1 MSSPFRKLIRIA
13 VIIISLLL
21 LFNFF
26 GYYFLRL
33 RSQENEYLL
42 QVVNI
47 AARQRTL
54 SEMISTDILLISKK
68 DTVEEETNQVRSRLL
83 KTADEFEWNGRFLRQ
98 EISLPGIPLAPINF
112 QVKALLGSMQ
122 PYSRAT
128 INIAREAANTDA
140 NIIKVIGP
148 RLEKEILYNKQS
160 LGTYL
165 DELVKSY
172 IQVKEAKLKEAA
184 QINTGKF
191 ISLGIAFI
199 FLVILVIEPAFKTG
213 QQNYKEL
220 QSAKNELL

>member
-26 GYYFLRL
+26 GYYFLRI

-54 SEMISTDILLISKK
+54 SEMISTDVLLISKK
-68 DTVEEETNQVRSRLL
+68 DLVAGEAGDIRSRLL
-83 KTADEFEWNGRFLRQ
+83 KTADEFEKNGRFLRQ

-112 QVKALLGSMQ
+112 QVKALLGSLQ

-128 INIAREAANTDA
+128 IDIAREAANADA
-140 NIIKVIGP
+140 SVITVIAP
-148 RLEKEILYNKQS
+148 RLEKEMLYNKQS
-160 LGTYL
+160 LSPYL
-165 DELVKSY
+165 DELVNWY
-172 IQVKEAKLKEAA
+172 LQVEEAKLKEAA
-184 QINTGKF
+184 QINTGK
-191 ISLGIAFI
+191 
-199 FLVILVIEPAFKTG
+199 
-213 QQNYKEL
+213 
-220 QSAKNELL
+220 

>member
-54 SEMISTDILLISKK
+54 SEMISTDVLLISKK
-68 DTVEEETNQVRSRLL
+68 DLVGGAGDIRSRLL
-83 KTADEFEWNGRFLRQ
+83 KTADEFEKNGRFLRQ

-128 INIAREAANTDA
+128 INIAREAANADA
-140 NIIKVIGP
+140 NIIKAIGP

-160 LGTYL
+160 LGPYL

-172 IQVKEAKLKEAA
+172 IQVEEAKLKEAA